1 MKKILILILIIIIS
15 IFAYGEYKEYQRF
28 HPKNVNY
35 KASETI
41 DLNYHDQTTV
51 YNYNEAI
58 STLNGFVITQWSANG
73 IDVRNPEDDNTE
85 TQYAV
90 NTYAKKLAKVKFFE
104 AKLEQSNALKSK
116 GFNNAEIKTIESE
129 NITPEDYN
137 KRLESE
143 KFKRLL
149 IESFPKKNLID
160 GEKNAFVYEIQK
172 LLVNKGFD
180 IPVDGVYK
188 NITSDA
194 LKAFEEKQ
202 QLFPD
207 GKIDPI
213 TLEALLN

>member
-28 HPKNVNY
+28 HPKNTDY
-35 KASETI
+35 KASEAI
-41 DLNYHDQTTV
+41 DLNYHDQTIV
-51 YNYNEAI
+51 YDYNEAI
-58 STLNGFVITQWSANG
+58 YALNGFVITQWSANG
-73 IDVRNPEDDNTE
+73 IDVRSPENDNTE

-104 AKLEQSNALKSK
+104 SKLEQSKTLKDK
-116 GFNNAEIKTIESE
+116 GLSNTEIKTIESE

-137 KRLESE
+137 KRLESA

-149 IESFPKKNLID
+149 IESLPKKNLIN
-160 GEKNAFVYEIQK
+160 GEKSAFIYEIQK
-172 LLVNKGFD
+172 LLIKKGFD
-180 IPVDGVYK
+180 IPLDGVYK

-194 LKAFEEKQ
+194 LKAFEEKH

-207 GKIDPI
+207 GKIDLI
-213 TLEALLN
+213 TLETLLN